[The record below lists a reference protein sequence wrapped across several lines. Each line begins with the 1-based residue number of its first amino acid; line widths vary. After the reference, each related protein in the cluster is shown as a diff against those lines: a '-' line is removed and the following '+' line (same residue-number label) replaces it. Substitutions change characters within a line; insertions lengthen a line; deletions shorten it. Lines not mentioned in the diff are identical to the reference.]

1 MRLMS
6 SISSDG
12 IGNLNV
18 ANVRSD
24 LFCVR
29 HKHRI
34 AAGKGEMVHP
44 CCDRCSVFDDAEILD
59 RGVSEN

>member
-1 MRLMS
+1 MS

-18 ANVRSD
+18 GNVRS
-24 LFCVR
+24 
-29 HKHRI
+29 I
-34 AAGKGEMVHP
+34 AAGKGEMVQP